1 MPEHVLVAAAK
12 YLKAHEAEL
21 RGTVKLLFQPAE
33 EGGAGAKVMIEEG
46 ALQGV
51 SAVFGLHV
59 WPTAPSGHI
68 LTRVRPLLVAPKPL
82 CPLSFLA
89 QLGLAQLRA
98 YKVVDISLQTV
109 AFKLQFQHYADIQ
122 VGTLMAGTDKFYIRI
137 NGVGGHGGTPHLVK
151 DTVVAASAV
160 VMNLQPLV
168 SRETDPA
175 EGGIIGVT
183 LINSGKRSLLT
194 VTWCALFMLDIVG

>member
-1 MPEHVLVAAAK
+1 MLWRVLIAAAK

-68 LTRVRPLLVAPKPL
+68 QTRVRPSPVALPST
-82 CPLSFLA
+82 LSSLNFDKA
-89 QLGLAQLRA
+89 QLAC
-98 YKVVDISLQTV
+98 
-109 AFKLQFQHYADIQ
+109 
-122 VGTLMAGTDKFYIRI
+122 
-137 NGVGGHGGTPHLVK
+137 N
-151 DTVVAASAV
+151 
-160 VMNLQPLV
+160 
-168 SRETDPA
+168 
-175 EGGIIGVT
+175 
-183 LINSGKRSLLT
+183 
-194 VTWCALFMLDIVG
+194 